1 MRGTD
6 HAFSLEPA
14 GLRKLVRDL
23 RRVRVAMGDGVKRTF
38 ASEEAPITKMS
49 KCLVAAR
56 DLPAGHVLAAEDI
69 AARSPGG
76 GLTPDRLAE
85 VLGRTL
91 AVPLAVD
98 EAISPDGLR

>member
-49 KCLVAAR
+49 KRLVAAR
-56 DLPAGHVLAAEDI
+56 DLPAGHVLAVEDI

-76 GLTPDRLAE
+76 GLTPDRLSE